1 MKIKRIFSGNSFMK
15 WWTFA
20 VYFFLFAPVLVV
32 ILMSFHPHEIVS
44 FPMPGFSLKWY
55 RNFFTNFP
63 LLNSLR
69 ISLTLGV
76 CAAFLAG
83 IIGTLAAFAIVRANF
98 RGKQLLNAT
107 IFAPMLISPV
117 VLGVALLAFFDFIH
131 FPRGFFGL
139 VIAHSLITLPFV
151 VVVVSSRLAGFDRSL
166 EEAAMNLG
174 ANYFQTFKSV
184 TLPIV
189 SPGIIGGMLLA
200 FTISFDEFP
209 ATQFLSTT
217 DTVTI
222 PIRVFSMIR
231 TELSPEINVL
241 ALFMVV
247 LTITFPLISSYIL
260 RRK

>member
-1 MKIKRIFSGNSFMK
+1 
-15 WWTFA
+15 
-20 VYFFLFAPVLVV
+20 
-32 ILMSFHPHEIVS
+32 
-44 FPMPGFSLKWY
+44 
-55 RNFFTNFP
+55 
-63 LLNSLR
+63 
-69 ISLTLGV
+69 
-76 CAAFLAG
+76 
-83 IIGTLAAFAIVRANF
+83 
-98 RGKQLLNAT
+98 
-107 IFAPMLISPV
+107 
-117 VLGVALLAFFDFIH
+117 
-131 FPRGFFGL
+131 
-139 VIAHSLITLPFV
+139 
-151 VVVVSSRLAGFDRSL
+151 
-166 EEAAMNLG
+166 MNLG